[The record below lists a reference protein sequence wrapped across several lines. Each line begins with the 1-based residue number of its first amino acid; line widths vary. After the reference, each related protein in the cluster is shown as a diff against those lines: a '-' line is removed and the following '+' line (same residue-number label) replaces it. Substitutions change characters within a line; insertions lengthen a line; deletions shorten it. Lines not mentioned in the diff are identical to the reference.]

1 MLVAPKHYVIQQW
14 RRLGNHIWTWLLLCM
29 TSRHLETILSLAY
42 QVWYFPIFV
51 DLFMSISYCIW
62 YHLIW
67 EKSYIDYRTSD
78 SYFSDLDVTVF
89 HYIYQFLTMET
100 THEYT
105 RYHTTT
111 VYTNV
116 RHRRSLYIFTRCFLA
131 STWSSL
137 ELRFVIIWLPYY
149 ILNALWTFANESE
162 SAKYW
167 YPNPTGFTA
176 EITCSQ
182 RQDQRTVK
190 SRTSQTSHFSPTV
203 KTKAGLFRLHQQ
215 HTQPEYSWRRTDLP
229 NDRQGDIYLPG

>member
-1 MLVAPKHYVIQQW
+1 MVNWKIIATTGICHTTGLKATGYSKRSNHSQLKILRNHIAVSKRYVIQQW

-105 RYHTTT
+105 RYHATT
-111 VYTNV
+111 V
-116 RHRRSLYIFTRCFLA
+116 
-131 STWSSL
+131 
-137 ELRFVIIWLPYY
+137 
-149 ILNALWTFANESE
+149 
-162 SAKYW
+162 
-167 YPNPTGFTA
+167 
-176 EITCSQ
+176 
-182 RQDQRTVK
+182 
-190 SRTSQTSHFSPTV
+190 
-203 KTKAGLFRLHQQ
+203 
-215 HTQPEYSWRRTDLP
+215 
-229 NDRQGDIYLPG
+229 

>member
-1 MLVAPKHYVIQQW
+1 MINYEIIATPGICHNWAFSHMLLVQAFKPFTTLILRNHVKIAPKHYVIVQW

-78 SYFSDLDVTVF
+78 SYSSDLDVTVF

-111 VYTNV
+111 VYTTYV
-116 RHRRSLYIFTRCFLA
+116 IEDRC
-131 STWSSL
+131 T
-137 ELRFVIIWLPYY
+137 Y
-149 ILNALWTFANESE
+149 ILDVF
-162 SAKYW
+162 
-167 YPNPTGFTA
+167 
-176 EITCSQ
+176 
-182 RQDQRTVK
+182 
-190 SRTSQTSHFSPTV
+190 
-203 KTKAGLFRLHQQ
+203 
-215 HTQPEYSWRRTDLP
+215 
-229 NDRQGDIYLPG
+229 

>member
-1 MLVAPKHYVIQQW
+1 
-14 RRLGNHIWTWLLLCM
+14 M

-111 VYTNV
+111 VYTNI
-116 RHRRSLYIFTRCFLA
+116 RHLRSLYI
-131 STWSSL
+131 
-137 ELRFVIIWLPYY
+137 Y
-149 ILNALWTFANESE
+149 ILFVQFQCWSFLESYLQLHVRWQFNMIEAFANESE
-162 SAKYW
+162 TANIDNE
-167 YPNPTGFTA
+167 NPTALLRQASLANDTDQT
-176 EITCSQ
+176 EVTC
-182 RQDQRTVK
+182 
-190 SRTSQTSHFSPTV
+190 RTSHISHFSPTG
-203 KTKAGLFRLHQQ
+203 KTEAGLFRLHQQ
-215 HTQPEYSWRRTDLP
+215 HTHLDILERRLTFKTTNRATQLA
-229 NDRQGDIYLPG
+229 YFV